1 MSDIL
6 TLPTVVAFLNVSSRQ
21 ALSTTGF
28 VYHHEHPWRTITT
41 EVATFTGRIGR
52 RTGWQW
58 TDRIRDVKVAEA
70 ASLGVS
76 SAGLRLLDLF
86 TFMELSDDMTFGQ
99 FHKASLAKLCAQN
112 RIVTEFRKAWLA
124 TFSTVRFSIQIVFVE
139 PELSGTWWREV
150 SRRKRYYM
158 VWKTD
163 VLDTQAMYGVLSLD
177 FHQDLSLAAFR
188 STQDLIRR
196 SSSEYQWCGGK
207 CTYTARFS
215 QHGQAIKWARDDGC
229 SWGSFFLW
237 TQLDGFG
244 DRPPQ
249 ELFQTLGGST
259 SNLPRPPSPR
269 PSVPHGTR
277 PRSRGPRRPVQG

>member
-139 PELSGTWWREV
+139 PELSQVRCMALPTW
-150 SRRKRYYM
+150 K
-158 VWKTD
+158 
-163 VLDTQAMYGVLSLD
+163 
-177 FHQDLSLAAFR
+177 
-188 STQDLIRR
+188 ST
-196 SSSEYQWCGGK
+196 
-207 CTYTARFS
+207 
-215 QHGQAIKWARDDGC
+215 
-229 SWGSFFLW
+229 
-237 TQLDGFG
+237 
-244 DRPPQ
+244 
-249 ELFQTLGGST
+249 
-259 SNLPRPPSPR
+259 
-269 PSVPHGTR
+269 
-277 PRSRGPRRPVQG
+277 